1 MATNNTQSLKP
12 FRQHAETDVVNLFS
26 LEDDDADVVASYAA
40 LKADGAKIS
49 KGLLVSVKGAGW
61 LNTDDPVGKLGLA
74 ADGTT
79 TPGAAYANTTSFRYG
94 ATAKVE
100 PYKAGEEPLGITLWD
115 VAEVDENGE
124 KLLYH
129 PRKAA
134 EMQAVVSGQAV
145 PVLTKGIVLYSGN
158 LTSGGADSV
167 TAGSKVY
174 ADALRQGDLSSSAT
188 ESTGSAAQTQVGVA
202 LGAVDADGFI
212 LLKIDL

>member
-1 MATNNTQSLKP
+1 MATFVKNTQRLKP

-26 LEDDDADVVASYAA
+26 LKDDDADVMGSYSD
-40 LKADGAKIS
+40 LKADGAKVN
-49 KGLLVSVKGAGW
+49 KGLVVSVKNGW
-61 LNTDDPVGKLGLA
+61 KNTDDPVNKTGIGN
-74 ADGTT
+74 
-79 TPGAAYANTTSFRYG
+79 PGATYTNTVSFRYG
-94 ATAKVE
+94 AAATVE
-100 PYKAGEEPLGITLWD
+100 PCASGSQPLGITLWD

-124 KLLYH
+124 KLIYH

-167 TAGSKVY
+167 SAGAKVY
-174 ADALRQGDLSSSAT
+174 ADMLRQGDLSSSAT
-188 ESTGSAAQTQVGVA
+188 ESTGGASQVQVGTA
-202 LGAVDADGFI
+202 LGATDADGFI

>member
-1 MATNNTQSLKP
+1 MATFVKNTQRLKP

-26 LEDDDADVVASYAA
+26 LKDDDGDVVASYAA
-40 LKADGAKIS
+40 LKADGGKIN
-49 KGLLVSVKGAGW
+49 KGLLVSVKNGW
-61 LNTDDPVGKLGLA
+61 KNTDDPVNKTGIGN
-74 ADGTT
+74 
-79 TPGAAYANTTSFRYG
+79 PGATYSNTVSFRYG
-94 ATAKVE
+94 AAATVE
-100 PYKAGEEPLGITLWD
+100 PCASGSQPLGLTIWD

-124 KLLYH
+124 KLIYH

-167 TAGSKVY
+167 TAGTKVY
-174 ADALRQGDLSSSAT
+174 ADMLRQGDISASAT
-188 ESTGSAAQTQVGVA
+188 ESTGGVSQTQVGHA
-202 LGAVDADGFI
+202 LGAVDEDGFI

>member
-79 TPGAAYANTTSFRYG
+79 TPGATYANTTSFRYG

-134 EMQAVVSGQAV
+134 EMQAVISGQAV
-145 PVLTKGIVLYSGN
+145 PVLTKGIVLYSG
-158 LTSGGADSV
+158 LMSADPPSAGDPIYAHKTQGGQL
-167 TAGSKVY
+167 SK
-174 ADALRQGDLSSSAT
+174 ALQSDAPR
-188 ESTGSAAQTQVGVA
+188 VGQA
-202 LGAVDADGFI
+202 LGNIDGNGFQLI
-212 LLKIDL
+212 KIDL

>member
-1 MATNNTQSLKP
+1 MATFVKNTQRLKP

-26 LEDDDADVVASYAA
+26 LKDDDGDVVASYSD
-40 LKADGAKIS
+40 LKADGGKIN
-49 KGLLVSVKGAGW
+49 KGLLVSVKSNGW
-61 LNTDDPVGKLGLA
+61 KNTDDPVNKTGIGN
-74 ADGTT
+74 
-79 TPGAAYANTTSFRYG
+79 PGATFSNTVSFRYG
-94 ATAKVE
+94 AAATVE
-100 PYKAGEEPLGITLWD
+100 PCASGSQPLGLTIWD

-124 KLLYH
+124 KLIYH

-167 TAGSKVY
+167 TAGTKVY
-174 ADALRQGDLSSSAT
+174 ADMLRQGDISSSAT
-188 ESTGSAAQTQVGVA
+188 ESTGGVSQTQVGHA
-202 LGAVDADGFI
+202 LGAVDEDGFI

>member
-1 MATNNTQSLKP
+1 MAAFVKNTQRLKP

-26 LEDDDADVVASYAA
+26 LKDDDGDVMASYSD
-40 LKADGAKIS
+40 LKADGAKIN
-49 KGLLVSVKGAGW
+49 KGLLVSVKAGW
-61 LNTDDPVGKLGLA
+61 KNTDDPVNKTGIGN
-74 ADGTT
+74 
-79 TPGAAYANTTSFRYG
+79 PGATYSNTVSFRYG
-94 ATAKVE
+94 AAATVE
-100 PYKAGEEPLGITLWD
+100 PCASGTQPLGLTIWD

-124 KLLYH
+124 KLIYN

-167 TAGSKVY
+167 TAGAKIY
-174 ADALRQGDLSSSAT
+174 ADMANQGEISTSAT
-188 ESTGSAAQTQVGVA
+188 ESTGGATQLQVGTT
-202 LGAVDADGFI
+202 LGAVDEDGFI

>member
-1 MATNNTQSLKP
+1 MATFVKNTQRLKP

-26 LEDDDADVVASYAA
+26 LKDDDGDVVASYSA
-40 LKADGAKIS
+40 LKADGAKVN
-49 KGLLVSVKGAGW
+49 KGLLVSVKSNGW
-61 LNTDDPVGKLGLA
+61 KNTDDPVNKTGIGN
-74 ADGTT
+74 
-79 TPGAAYANTTSFRYG
+79 PGNTYTNTVSFRYG
-94 ATAKVE
+94 AAANVE
-100 PYKAGEEPLGITLWD
+100 PCASGAQPLGLTIWD

-134 EMQAVVSGQAV
+134 EMQAVVSGQAI

-167 TAGSKVY
+167 AAGAKVY

-188 ESTGSAAQTQVGVA
+188 ESTGGATQVQVGKA
-202 LGAVDADGFI
+202 LGSVDADGFI

>member
-1 MATNNTQSLKP
+1 MAAFVKNTQRLKP

-26 LEDDDADVVASYAA
+26 LKDDDGDVMASYSD
-40 LKADGAKIS
+40 LKADGAKIN
-49 KGLLVSVKGAGW
+49 KGLLVSVKAGW
-61 LNTDDPVGKLGLA
+61 KNTDDPVNKTGIGN
-74 ADGTT
+74 
-79 TPGAAYANTTSFRYG
+79 PGATYSNTVSFRYG
-94 ATAKVE
+94 AAATVE
-100 PYKAGEEPLGITLWD
+100 PCASGTQPLGLTIWD

-124 KLLYH
+124 KLIYN

-167 TAGSKVY
+167 TAGAKIY
-174 ADALRQGDLSSSAT
+174 ADMANQGEISTAAT
-188 ESTGSAAQTQVGVA
+188 ESSGGASQFQVGTT
-202 LGAVDADGFI
+202 LGAVDEDGFI